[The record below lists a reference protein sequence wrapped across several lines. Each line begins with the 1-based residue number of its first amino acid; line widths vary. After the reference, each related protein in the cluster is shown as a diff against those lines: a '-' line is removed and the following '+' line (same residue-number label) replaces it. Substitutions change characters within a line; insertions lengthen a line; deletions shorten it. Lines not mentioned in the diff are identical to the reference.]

1 MIKVLS
7 TNIIS
12 PLGFSSEE
20 NFRKARAGV
29 SGMRRYTGLW
39 GMPEP
44 VTASLF
50 SEEQNAALA
59 EEGLT
64 RFESLAYAS
73 AERALRN
80 AAIDVSSGRVVF
92 ILASTKGNIEHLSHG
107 DTPVSLARSAKVIA
121 KRLGVATEPIVVCN
135 ACISGA
141 SAQLLSLRL
150 IDAGLYD
157 SAIVCGADC
166 LSQFV
171 VAGFSSLK
179 TLSPDACRPF
189 DAERYGLNLGEAA
202 ATIVYGKAR
211 PEDAAECWCL
221 QNGAVRNDACHISHP
236 SKTAEGQ
243 FLAIDSALAE
253 APEVSMVSVHGTA
266 TLFSDN
272 MEAIA
277 LKRADLQTVPV
288 MAVKGYFGHTMGAA
302 GIMETIIA
310 MLAAD
315 AHQTLPA
322 KGFSEPGVPADIN
335 IANRPLA
342 VEGHS
347 ILKIISGFGGCNAAL
362 YLNRKGAAKGN
373 SPAQLPR
380 TKTTHCVRI
389 TPEEAVID
397 GVTCETKE
405 KGQALLTELYK
416 KQMGDYPKYYKMDGL
431 SRLAV
436 VASTLLLT
444 AEDSTVSHAA
454 HRAVLLFNQS
464 SSIAADRAFES
475 TFRGEYFPSPS
486 AFVYTLPN
494 IAAGEIAI
502 KNGYHGETSFYILRH
517 KQPELMDAIV
527 RSSLLDPEM
536 HSSLC
541 GWIDYESETR
551 FEAELYIREKA

>member
-12 PLGFSSEE
+12 PLGFTSEE
-20 NFRKARAGV
+20 NYRNAKAGV
-29 SGMRRYTGLW
+29 AGMRCYAGLW
-39 GMPEP
+39 GIPEP
-44 VTASLF
+44 VTAALL

-64 RFESLAYAS
+64 KFESLAYAS
-73 AERALRN
+73 AKRALRN
-80 AAIDVSSGRVVF
+80 VAQDVSSDRVVF
-92 ILASTKGNIEHLSHG
+92 ILASTKGNIKHLSSG
-107 DTPVSLARSAKVIA
+107 TPPVSLARSAKVVA
-121 KRLGVATEPIVVCN
+121 ERLGVTTEPIVVCN

-141 SAQLLSLRL
+141 AAQLLSLRL
-150 IDAGLYD
+150 LDAGLYD
-157 SAIVCGADC
+157 TAIVCGADC
-166 LSQFV
+166 LSKFV

-202 ATIVYGKAR
+202 ATIVYGKAQ
-211 PEDAAECWCL
+211 PEESAEVWCL
-221 QNGAVRNDACHISHP
+221 QSGAVRNDACHISHP

-243 FLAIDSALAE
+243 FRAIGSTLTE
-253 APEVSMVSVHGTA
+253 VPEVSLVSVHGTA

-277 LKRADLQTVPV
+277 LKRASLQAVPV

-302 GIMETIIA
+302 GIIETIVA

-315 AHQTLPA
+315 ERQTLPT

-335 IANRPLA
+335 ITGRPQT
-342 VEGHS
+342 VNGHS

-362 YLNRKGAAKGN
+362 HINKRGGAKGCR
-373 SPAQLPR
+373 PAQLPR
-380 TKTTHCVRI
+380 AKATHCVRV

-397 GVTCETKE
+397 GVVCETKE
-405 KGQALLTELYK
+405 KGPALLTELYK
-416 KQMGDYPKYYKMDGL
+416 KQMGDYPKYYKMDEL
-431 SRLAV
+431 SKLAI
-436 VASTLLLT
+436 VASTLLLK
-444 AEDSTVSHAA
+444 AEDSTVNHAA
-454 HRAVLLFNQS
+454 NRSVLLFNQS

-475 TFRGEYFPSPS
+475 TIRGDYFPSPS

-502 KNGYHGETSFYILRH
+502 RNGYHGETSFYILSH
-517 KQPELMDAIV
+517 KQPELMDAILC
-527 RSSLLDPEM
+527 SSFLDPEM

-541 GWIDYESETR
+541 GWIDYESETH
-551 FEAELYIREKA
+551 FEAELYIKEKV

>member
-12 PLGFSSEE
+12 PLGFTSEE
-20 NFRKARAGV
+20 NFRKAQAGV

-39 GMPEP
+39 GMSEP
-44 VTASLF
+44 VTAALF

-73 AERALRN
+73 AKRALRN

-92 ILASTKGNIEHLSHG
+92 ILASTKGNIEHLSRN
-107 DTPVSLARSAKVIA
+107 DTLVSPARSAKVIA
-121 KRLGVATEPIVVCN
+121 RRLGVTTEPIVVCN

-150 IDAGLYD
+150 LDAGLYD

-171 VAGFSSLK
+171 MAGFSSLK
-179 TLSPDACRPF
+179 TLSADACRPF

-202 ATIVYGKAR
+202 ATIVYGKVQ
-211 PEDAAECWCL
+211 PEDAAEIWCL
-221 QNGAVRNDACHISHP
+221 QSGAVRNDACHISHP

-243 FLAIDSALAE
+243 FQAIGSALAE

-272 MEAIA
+272 MEAVA
-277 LKRADLQTVPV
+277 LKRADLQAVPV

-322 KGFSEPGVPADIN
+322 KGFSELGVPADIN

-342 VEGHS
+342 VDGRS

-362 YLNRKGAAKGN
+362 YMTGKGAAKGN

-380 TKTTHCVRI
+380 TKTAHCVRI

-397 GVTCETKE
+397 GVACETRE

-416 KQMGDYPKYYKMDGL
+416 KRMGDYPKYYKMDGL
-431 SRLAV
+431 SKLAV

-527 RSSLLDPEM
+527 RASLLDPEM
-536 HSSLC
+536 HSCLC
-541 GWIDYESETR
+541 GWVDYESETR
-551 FEAELYIREKA
+551 FEAELCIQEKA